1 MVDVSGHLAMA
12 LLFAAP
18 AWIIWR
24 RRGALAFAGFS
35 LVTAMLPDTDLVL
48 TTVLPI
54 QHHGITHTLVFVAVM
69 SVLGGAVAAR
79 VLTKRFNANQWI
91 RSTHITERTVFVFAT
106 AGFLTG
112 GCSHIF
118 ADLLSAPDIA
128 QPLEPLWPL
137 YAEPII
143 IDVIYYDSPLWNF
156 GLLALALA
164 IHAVLFRHEGY
175 PLRTRYRIGDQN
187 TDDTAPETTEVD

>member
-18 AWIIWR
+18 AWMLWG

-48 TTVLPI
+48 KTFLPI
-54 QHHGITHTLVFVAVM
+54 EHHGITHTILFVVVV
-69 SVLGGAVAAR
+69 SVLAGAVAAR
-79 VLTKRFNANQWI
+79 VLTERFNANRWI
-91 RSTHITERTVFVFAT
+91 HSESISDETVFVFAT
-106 AGFLTG
+106 SGFLTG
-112 GCSHIF
+112 GLSHIF

-128 QPLEPLWPL
+128 APLSPLWPL
-137 YAEPII
+137 YDQPII

-156 GLLALALA
+156 GLLAVALA
-164 IHAVLFRHEGY
+164 VHVLLYRHERY
-175 PLRTRYRIGDQN
+175 PIETRYRIGKPD
-187 TDDTAPETTEVD
+187 